1 MQDIGVMSLLTII
14 RHFVFIALS
23 FNAFQS
29 LRLDR
34 YFTQE
39 RQNKFKVALVLF
51 SVAVGYGVSSFF
63 LSFLNSLTNMTYL
76 IK

>member
-1 MQDIGVMSLLTII
+1 MMSLLTIVS
-14 RHFVFIALS
+14 HFVFIALS

-34 YFTQE
+34 YLPQE

-51 SVAVGYGVSSFF
+51 SAAVGYGVSSFF
-63 LSFLNSLTNMTYL
+63 LSFISSLTNMTYL